1 MTYQHYQRYNN
12 NKFKKE
18 GENMKFT
25 IEKNIILEALNNVT
39 RALSQKLTIPVL
51 SGIKFE
57 LNDEGLY
64 LTASDSE
71 LTIKCFIPEKDIK
84 HIDGK
89 GIVIIQSK
97 YILDIIKKMPSDII
111 NFEKNDELKIKI
123 STDSNEYMLN
133 CFNPDDYPNIVI
145 EESKESI
152 QVQAQVLKEIINQTS
167 YAMSTQEVRPLLT
180 GLNMKITGDIL
191 ECIATDS
198 YRLSKKVVN
207 VENSKE
213 INMNVVIPGRNINE
227 LEKILEDTDKIVEIH
242 IFNNKLLFIYNNI
255 MVQSNL
261 LSGQYPQTSHF
272 IPNDFA
278 YMINLSLRDYFDAID
293 RAALLAQ
300 NKDKNIVKMKV
311 QDKEMVI
318 SSGAVEIGKT
328 EETLKIDSNKKE
340 KIEVSFSSK
349 YMLDALKVIKDDN
362 ILLLMNDDDKP
373 ILIKPVNDE
382 NLTELILPIKT
393 F

>member
-84 HIDGK
+84 HNEGN

-255 MVQSNL
+255 MIQSNL